1 MASRSARK
9 SPIVRGLT
17 TGATLLLAALVLP
30 ACTSTQD
37 VLEPSAI
44 AAQPPGTALSPSDTD
59 TAAPGMPATAN
70 AQTPATSG
78 QKLAVPANTHIQFAP
93 IVGTTVEAATPLT
106 ERLASRARER
116 GIKLAGSTDPATTH
130 VLKGYF
136 SALTEGKETTV
147 VYVWD
152 VYDPA
157 GTRLHRING
166 QQKVQISG
174 GDGWTSVPPD
184 AMQTIADTTVDQL
197 AAWLSS
203 SG

>member
-1 MASRSARK
+1 MTNPRTRK
-9 SPIVRGLT
+9 SLNMQGLC
-17 TGATLLLAALVLP
+17 TGAALMLALLALP

-44 AAQPPGTALSPSDTD
+44 AAQPPASDLAPADTE
-59 TAAPGMPATAN
+59 TAAAPPT
-70 AQTPATSG
+70 TPATTPS
-78 QKLAVPANTHIQFAP
+78 PAGSTRPISTNARIQFAP

-106 ERLASRARER
+106 ERLAIRARER
-116 GIKLAGSTDPATTH
+116 GIRLAGSTDPTTTH

-152 VYDPA
+152 IYDPA

-166 QQKVQISG
+166 QQKVEISG
-174 GDGWTSVPPD
+174 GDGWSTVPPS
-184 AMQTIADTTVDQL
+184 AMQTIADTTMEQL
-197 AAWLSS
+197 SSWLS
-203 SG
+203 GAG

>member
-1 MASRSARK
+1 MTSRSARK
-9 SPIVRGLT
+9 SPILRGLA
-17 TGATLLLAALVLP
+17 TGATLLLALP

-44 AAQPPGTALSPSDTD
+44 AAQTPGTALPASDTD
-59 TAAPGMPATAN
+59 TASVSPAAPANTPA
-70 AQTPATSG
+70 PATSG
-78 QKLAVPANTHIQFAP
+78 QKLAVPANAHIQFAP

-166 QQKVQISG
+166 QQKVPITD
-174 GDGWTSVPPD
+174 GDGWTSVPPS

>member
-1 MASRSARK
+1 MTVFRSRISSSLRHCAALM
-9 SPIVRGLT
+9 LT
-17 TGATLLLAALVLP
+17 FLVLP

-44 AAQPPGTALSPSDTD
+44 AAQPPASDPVAVDETASVPAT
-59 TAAPGMPATAN
+59 TPPAPAPGQARRIGSN
-70 AQTPATSG
+70 AR
-78 QKLAVPANTHIQFAP
+78 IQFAP

-116 GIKLAGSTDPATTH
+116 GIRLAGSTDPATTH

-152 VYDPA
+152 IYDPA

-166 QQKVQISG
+166 QQKLEITS
-174 GDGWTSVPPD
+174 GDGWSSVTAP
-184 AMQTIADTTVDQL
+184 AMQSIADTTMDQL
-197 AAWLSS
+197 SAWLGS

>member
-1 MASRSARK
+1 MKITRSGISSSTR
-9 SPIVRGLT
+9 SLGLS
-17 TGATLLLAALVLP
+17 AALMLTLFALP

-44 AAQPPGTALSPSDTD
+44 AAQPPATDPAIAATETALATPAT
-59 TAAPGMPATAN
+59 TAAPLSSTDSARRIGTN
-70 AQTPATSG
+70 AR
-78 QKLAVPANTHIQFAP
+78 IQFAP

-147 VYVWD
+147 IYVWD
-152 VYDPA
+152 IYDPA

-166 QQKVQISG
+166 QQKLQITG
-174 GDGWTSVPPD
+174 GEGWSSVPAT
-184 AMQTIADTTVDQL
+184 AMQSIADTTMDQL
-197 AAWLSS
+197 SAWFNG